1 MFSLTDHKFR
11 ERVEDNLRARG
22 ARLQNGCSTC
32 SYQTVDRRAYGWRS
46 SSAKTRLLSRTNL
59 RNISYSRLIGG
70 MALFV
75 WLSFAINY
83 VLLMS
88 FGASPVPGGLTGHFR
103 FTPMVPGTAPPGGAP
118 ILTNTA
124 LIISPNSDFV
134 VPARMAAFG
143 RGLNMDNIHI
153 VEEEEKEQ
161 QARDA
166 EEADNLAHDIA
177 EYFPTG
183 ISDGTPILI
192 PPNRRKEPTVNAPL
206 RGEIEVVSGDACGG
220 GKHRNLTD
228 KIALVMRGGC
238 SFYDK
243 VLTIQGWNA
252 RAVIVGDNQYNRG
265 LVTMYSTNDTDL
277 CRVPAMFVSRAS
289 FELLSTE
296 DEVSIIPGPSAT
308 PALDTILFLLISPIC
323 SLSIIYLMV
332 SVHRYFT
339 QLTRRAPKRA
349 VKQLPV
355 RVWMGQ
361 GVSSPSVKGRMLG
374 SNHNNSSSGV
384 LESVE
389 PNSVAAA
396 AAAAA
401 QEESPEP
408 PATHSD
414 KVWVSSDECIIC
426 LEEFIVGESRV
437 MQLPCGHDFHEECI
451 QRWLTTQQRT
461 CPICKHDITQPMS
474 SPSESTPLV

>member
-1 MFSLTDHKFR
+1 MFNLTDHKFR
-11 ERVEDNLRARG
+11 ERVEDNVRARS
-22 ARLQNGCSTC
+22 ALLRNSCSTC
-32 SYQTVDRRAYGWRS
+32 SYQSVDRRAYGWRS
-46 SSAKTRLLSRTNL
+46 TSSKTRLFSRDNL
-59 RNISYSRLIGG
+59 RNISYTRLIGG

-75 WLSFAINY
+75 SLSFAINY
-83 VLLMS
+83 LLLMS
-88 FGASPVPGGLTGHFR
+88 FGASPVPGGLTGGFR
-103 FTPMVPGTAPPGGAP
+103 LTPMVPGTAPPGGAP

-143 RGLNMDNIHI
+143 RGLMMDEFETT
-153 VEEEEKEQ
+153 VDETEK

-166 EEADNLAHDIA
+166 QETDKLAHDIA
-177 EYFPTG
+177 EHFPTG

-206 RGEIEVVSGDACGG
+206 RGEIEVVGGDACGS

-252 RAVIVGDNQYNRG
+252 KAVIVGDNQYNRG
-265 LVTMYSTNDTDL
+265 LVTMYSTNDTDM
-277 CRVPAMFVSRAS
+277 CQVPAMFVSRAS

-361 GVSSPSVKGRMLG
+361 GVHSPTVKGKTQG
-374 SNHNNSSSGV
+374 NNSSSGV

-389 PNSVAAA
+389 PTSTAAA
-396 AAAAA
+396 AL
-401 QEESPEP
+401 EDSPEP
-408 PATHSD
+408 PSTHSD

-426 LEEFIVGESRV
+426 LEEFTVGESRV

-474 SPSESTPLV
+474 SPGETTPLV

>member
-1 MFSLTDHKFR
+1 MLKLTDHKFR
-11 ERVEDNLRARG
+11 EQVENNVRARS
-22 ARLQNGCSTC
+22 ALLRNC
-32 SYQTVDRRAYGWRS
+32 SYQSVDPRAYGWGKRRFSSLRS
-46 SSAKTRLLSRTNL
+46 LSYTSL
-59 RNISYSRLIGG
+59 VAG

-75 WLSFAINY
+75 TLSFAINY
-83 VLLMS
+83 VLLLS

-103 FTPMVPGTAPPGGAP
+103 LSPMVPGTAPPGGAP

-143 RGLNMDNIHI
+143 RGLMMDEVSAN
-153 VEEEEKEQ
+153 
-161 QARDA
+161 
-166 EEADNLAHDIA
+166 
-177 EYFPTG
+177 G

-192 PPNRRKEPTVNAPL
+192 PPNRRKEPSVNAPL
-206 RGEIEVVSGDACGG
+206 RGELEVVSGDACGG
-220 GKHRNLTD
+220 GKHRNLTG

-243 VLTIQGWNA
+243 VLTIQGWHA
-252 RAVIVGDNQYNRG
+252 KAVIVGDNQYNRG

-277 CRVPAMFVSRAS
+277 CQVPAMFVSRAS

-361 GVSSPSVKGRMLG
+361 GVHSPCVKGKVQ
-374 SNHNNSSSGV
+374 NPNSSGV

-389 PNSVAAA
+389 PSAAD
-396 AAAAA
+396 
-401 QEESPEP
+401 SPEP
-408 PATHSD
+408 QAHSD

-426 LEEFIVGESRV
+426 LEEFTVGESRV

-461 CPICKHDITQPMS
+461 CPICKHDITQPMGS
-474 SPSESTPLV
+474 ASETTPLV

>member
-11 ERVEDNLRARG
+11 ERVEDNVRARS
-22 ARLQNGCSTC
+22 ALLRNSCASC
-32 SYQTVDRRAYGWRS
+32 SYQSVDRRAYGWRS
-46 SSAKTRLLSRTNL
+46 TSSKTRLVSRDNL

-75 WLSFAINY
+75 SLSFAINY
-83 VLLMS
+83 VLLMC
-88 FGASPVPGGLTGHFR
+88 FAASPVPGGLTGHFGL
-103 FTPMVPGTAPPGGAP
+103 TPMVPGTAPPGGAP

-143 RGLNMDNIHI
+143 RGLMMDHFDTNTMN
-153 VEEEEKEQ
+153 EEEKKVR
-161 QARDA
+161 AA
-166 EEADNLAHDIA
+166 VEADAQEAQKLANDIA

-206 RGEIEVVSGDACGG
+206 RGAIEVVSGDACGTG
-220 GKHRNLTD
+220 RHRNLTD

-243 VLTIQGWNA
+243 VLTIQGWDA
-252 RAVIVGDNQYNRG
+252 KAVIVGDNQYNRG
-265 LVTMYSTNDTDL
+265 LVTMYSTNDTDM

-361 GVSSPSVKGRMLG
+361 GVPSPTVKGRAQG
-374 SNHNNSSSGV
+374 TGSSGV

-389 PNSVAAA
+389 PNS
-396 AAAAA
+396 AAAA
-401 QEESPEP
+401 QDECPEP
-408 PATHSD
+408 STHSD

-426 LEEFIVGESRV
+426 LEEFTVGESRV
-437 MQLPCGHDFHEECI
+437 MQLPCGHDFHEDCI

-461 CPICKHDITQPMS
+461 CPICKHDITQPMG
-474 SPSESTPLV
+474 SPNETTPLV

>member
-1 MFSLTDHKFR
+1 MFSLTDSKFR
-11 ERVEDNLRARG
+11 ERVEDNVRARS
-22 ARLQNGCSTC
+22 ALHRNGCATC
-32 SYQTVDRRAYGWRS
+32 SYQSVDTRAYGWRS
-46 SSAKTRLLSRTNL
+46 TSNKTRLFSRHTL
-59 RNISYSRLIGG
+59 RNFSYSSLVGG

-75 WLSFAINY
+75 SLSFAINW
-83 VLLMS
+83 VLLS
-88 FGASPVPGGLTGHFR
+88 AFGGSPVPGGLTGGFR
-103 FTPMVPGTAPPGGAP
+103 LSPMVPGTAPPGGAP

-143 RGLNMDNIHI
+143 RGLMMDHNEFE
-153 VEEEEKEQ
+153 VNE
-161 QARDA
+161 DY
-166 EEADNLAHDIA
+166 EAS
-177 EYFPTG
+177 G

-192 PPNRRKEPTVNAPL
+192 PPNRRKEPSVTAPL
-206 RGEIEVVSGDACGG
+206 RGELAVVGGDACGG
-220 GKHRNLTD
+220 GKRRNLTD

-243 VLTIQGWNA
+243 VLTIQEWNA
-252 RAVIVGDNQYNRG
+252 KAVIVGDNQYNRG
-265 LVTMYSTNDTDL
+265 LVTMYSTNDTDM
-277 CRVPAMFVSRAS
+277 CQVPAMFVSRAS

-361 GVSSPSVKGRMLG
+361 GISSPAVKGKAQGG
-374 SNHNNSSSGV
+374 SNSGV
-384 LESVE
+384 LESGE
-389 PNSVAAA
+389 AAST
-396 AAAAA
+396 A
-401 QEESPEP
+401 QEEGAP
-408 PATHSD
+408 PPTTSD

-426 LEEFIVGESRV
+426 LEEFTVGESRV

-461 CPICKHDITQPMS
+461 CPICKHDITQPMGPPTETTS
-474 SPSESTPLV
+474 LV

>member
-1 MFSLTDHKFR
+1 MFSLTDYKFR
-11 ERVEDNLRARG
+11 QKVESNVLSRSV
-22 ARLQNGCSTC
+22 LQRQNPSNC
-32 SYQTVDRRAYGWRS
+32 SYEAVDRRAYGWRNPK
-46 SSAKTRLLSRTNL
+46 ARLTRHNWRNLSYKKLLFGL
-59 RNISYSRLIGG
+59 G
-70 MALFV
+70 LFV
-75 WLSFAINY
+75 SLSFAINY
-83 VLLMS
+83 MLVVV
-88 FGASPVPGGLTGHFR
+88 FGASTPVPGGLTGGRTGGLHL
-103 FTPMVPGTAPPGGAP
+103 TPMVPGTAPPGGAP

-143 RGLNMDNIHI
+143 RGLMMDH
-153 VEEEEKEQ
+153 
-161 QARDA
+161 
-166 EEADNLAHDIA
+166 ADEVLATH
-177 EYFPTG
+177 YPTG

-192 PPNRRKEPTVNAPL
+192 PPSRRKEPSVNAPL
-206 RGEIEVVSGDACGG
+206 RGELEVISGDACGG

-243 VLTIQGWNA
+243 VLTIQEWNA
-252 RAVIVGDNQYNRG
+252 KAVIVGDNQYNRG
-265 LVTMYSTNDTDL
+265 LVTMYSTNDTDD

-361 GVSSPSVKGRMLG
+361 GVPSVAVKGK
-374 SNHNNSSSGV
+374 SHDTGV
-384 LESVE
+384 L
-389 PNSVAAA
+389 
-396 AAAAA
+396 
-401 QEESPEP
+401 QEASDS
-408 PATHSD
+408 ATDSAVQTAHSD

-426 LEEFIVGESRV
+426 LEEFVVGDSRV

-461 CPICKHDITQPMS
+461 CPICKHDITQPLGS
-474 SPSESTPLV
+474 TETTPLQEVV